1 MLKEIPVASV
11 RVGERLRSLDSNKV
25 LELMDSIDAH
35 GTIHPISVDEDLTLI
50 CGAHRLQA
58 CKELGKKKIEAK
70 IYEENDL
77 LNRWM
82 EIDENLVVNNLDYV
96 SISEHITEREIIL
109 TSLGKRV
116 ERGTNRY
123 SPKGNAM
130 TTEDLARRI
139 GTSNKM
145 YRLQRQV
152 AEIHPETR
160 NALRGTTYA
169 KKNLNDLLTLS
180 KEKEDV
186 QKRVG

>member
-25 LELMDSIDAH
+25 LELMDSIDAL

-96 SISEHITEREIIL
+96 SISEHIT
-109 TSLGKRV
+109 
-116 ERGTNRY
+116 
-123 SPKGNAM
+123 
-130 TTEDLARRI
+130 
-139 GTSNKM
+139 
-145 YRLQRQV
+145 
-152 AEIHPETR
+152 
-160 NALRGTTYA
+160 
-169 KKNLNDLLTLS
+169 
-180 KEKEDV
+180 
-186 QKRVG
+186 